1 MNNSGKQADMRSSNR
16 PAIRFVVLSMCAAV
30 SVALAAPGARGQ
42 EPDPQRMLA
51 LVGGMLLD
59 GYDAAPIHDPVVLIR
74 GSEIVAAGPA
84 ATVDIPDTAHRLD
97 TRGKTILPGLIDLH
111 VHMELIGHGDYAEY
125 YEFIGDLDRLEISR
139 EIAARQ
145 SLRAGVT
152 TVLDLG
158 STFGLLETRRRIETG
173 EIPGPRLLVSG
184 PWISRLPVGIV
195 PEEMQLVISS
205 PREAAAR
212 TAELI
217 ERGVDVIKAWEG
229 LTREDY
235 TAIVREAHARGV
247 KVHAHLYDP
256 AKVRLAL
263 DAGVDVLQHMGS
275 AKNPPYSDELVL
287 EIAHR
292 NLPVVQ
298 TIAHRIWIYPA
309 TVAFPTRLED
319 PRLRGDLPPDF
330 YAEFQ
335 RSFEQFHRL
344 DYFRQVEREI
354 RLARVAARQFIE
366 ADAVMGVG
374 TDAGSPMNFHSE
386 ALWREMSALVDSGMT
401 ESQVISAATKTN
413 AEILGDMQLLGGKR
427 RFGTIEPGMLA
438 DLIVVDGDPLFD
450 INALAHVEYTIK
462 DGVVWFAPDGADAAV
477 RAVGRTLD

>member
-1 MNNSGKQADMRSSNR
+1 MKRHCRTLR
-16 PAIRFVVLSMCAAV
+16 PFLRIVTLAV
-30 SVALAAPGARGQ
+30 LAASLQ
-42 EPDPQRMLA
+42 VPDLRAQQSVPERTIA
-51 LVGGMLLD
+51 LVGGVLLD
-59 GYDAAPIHDPVVLIR
+59 GYDAVPIHDPIVVIR
-74 GSEIVAAGPA
+74 GNEIAAAGPA
-84 ATVDIPDTAHRLD
+84 ASVEIPDDAERID
-97 TRGKTILPGLIDLH
+97 TRGKSILPGLIDLH
-111 VHMELIGHGDYAEY
+111 VHMELIGHGDYKEY
-125 YEFIGDLDRLEISR
+125 YEFIGDLGRLEISR
-139 EIAARQ
+139 EIAAKQ

-158 STFGLLETRRRIETG
+158 STFGILETRRRIESG

-195 PEEMQLVISS
+195 PSEMQFVVSS
-205 PREAAAR
+205 SREAAAR
-212 TAELI
+212 TVELI
-217 ERGVDVIKAWEG
+217 EHGVDVIKAWEG
-229 LTREDY
+229 LTQDDY
-235 TAIVREAHARGV
+235 AAIVKEAHQRGV

-256 AKVRLAL
+256 VKVRLAL
-263 DAGVDVLQHMGS
+263 DTGVDVLQHMGS
-275 AKNPPYSDELVL
+275 AKNPPYANELVL

-319 PRLRGDLPPDF
+319 PILRTDLPADF

-335 RSFEQFHRL
+335 RSFEQFHRR

-354 RLARVAARQFIE
+354 RLAKVAARQFID

-386 ALWREMSALVDSGMT
+386 ALWREMSSLVDSGMT
-401 ESQVISAATKTN
+401 ASQVISAATKTN
-413 AEILGDMQLLGGKR
+413 AEILGNMQLLGGKR

-438 DLIVVDGDPLFD
+438 DIVVVDGDPLFD
-450 INALAHVEYTIK
+450 INALGYVEFTIK
-462 DGVVWFAPDGADAAV
+462 DGVLWYDDAQTDEVV
-477 RAVGRTLD
+477 RRIGRPLN

>member
-1 MNNSGKQADMRSSNR
+1 MRSHEILR
-16 PAIRFVVLSMCAAV
+16 PLLSILTLSAIAA
-30 SVALAAPGARGQ
+30 ALHVTDGHGQ
-42 EPDPQRMLA
+42 ETDAKRAFA

-59 GYDAAPIHDPVVLIR
+59 GYDAAPIHDPVVVIR
-74 GSEIVAAGPA
+74 GNEIVAAGPA
-84 ATVDIPDTAHRLD
+84 ETTSIPDAAHRID

-111 VHMELIGHGDYAEY
+111 VHMELIGHGDYEEY
-125 YEFIGDLDRLEISR
+125 YDYVGDLDRLAVSR
-139 EIAARQ
+139 EIAAKQ
-145 SLRAGVT
+145 SIRAGVT

-158 STFGLLETRRRIETG
+158 STLDILETRRRIESG
-173 EIPGPRLLVSG
+173 EIPGPRLLASG

-195 PEEMQLVISS
+195 PEEMQFVVSS

-212 TAELI
+212 TVELI

-235 TAIVREAHARGV
+235 VAIVREAHERDV

-256 AKVRLAL
+256 TKVRLAL

-275 AKNPPYSDELVL
+275 AKNPPYSDDLVL

-292 NLPVVQ
+292 NVPVVQ

-319 PRLRGDLPPDF
+319 PRLRADVPVGL
-330 YAEFQ
+330 YAELQ
-335 RSFEQFHRL
+335 RSFRLFHRL

-374 TDAGSPMNFHSE
+374 TDAGSPMNFHFD

-401 ESQVISAATKTN
+401 PSQVISAATKTN
-413 AEILGDMQLLGGKR
+413 AEILGNMQLLGGKR

-438 DLIVVDGDPLFD
+438 DVIVVDGNPLFD
-450 INALAHVEYTIK
+450 INVLGHVELTIR
-462 DGVVWFAPDGADAAV
+462 DGVPWYADAAV
-477 RAVGRTLD
+477 AEDVRLIGRPLD